1 MNINTRER
9 AEIVTC
15 NNLFSSHHQSQMSEI
30 LHFLI
35 GRRYTFSTRVET

>member
-1 MNINTRER
+1 MNINPRER
-9 AEIVTC
+9 AEIRPC
-15 NNLFSSHHQSQMSEI
+15 NNLFSSYHQSLMSEI